1 MSLLTKIK
9 HEAKEVAWVTLYF
22 FFCFGTML
30 TLKKLLLA
38 GYQVDVQVISL
49 AAVSALIIAK
59 IIIILDH
66 TAAGNRF
73 DTRQPLWVA
82 VIYKTL
88 VYLGIAFIVFYL
100 EKVFHAY
107 RETGLL
113 NQAISD
119 VWAHKDRN
127 LMLMKLLCVG
137 LSFLAYNLFTGLDQ
151 RLGEGML
158 RRRIFERPEPTH
170 RPGSEG

>member
-1 MSLLTKIK
+1 MSLLIKLK
-9 HEAKEVAWVTLYF
+9 HEAQEVGLVTLYF
-22 FFCFGTML
+22 FFCFSVML

-38 GYQVDVQVISL
+38 DYQVDVQVVSL

-59 IIIILDH
+59 VVVILDH

-82 VIYKTL
+82 ALYKTL
-88 VYLGIAFIVFYL
+88 VYLGIAFMVFFL

-113 NQAISD
+113 NQAVSE
-119 VWAHKDRN
+119 VWAHKDWN

-137 LSFLAYNLFTGLDQ
+137 LTFLAYHVYAGLDQ
-151 RLGEGML
+151 RLGEGTL
-158 RRRIFERPEPTH
+158 RRGIFERPQPTH
-170 RPGSEG
+170 GPGCEG